1 MATELAEGRRGR
13 RCGGPSGLASS
24 PTRSRALAQAVHR
37 HDGVH
42 AVALGG
48 SPDGVKVAL
57 VVATDGE
64 PNATDVVRA
73 LGAIVG
79 GGGGGSPELAVAGG
93 KDVARV
99 DEALAEARRLLSA

>member
-1 MATELAEGRRGR
+1 VR
-13 RCGGPSGLASS
+13 
-24 PTRSRALAQAVHR
+24 
-37 HDGVH
+37 

-57 VVATDGE
+57 VVLTDGE

-79 GGGGGSPELAVAGG
+79 GGGGGSSQLAVAGG
-93 KDVARV
+93 KDVSRV